1 MTFIKKK
8 SEQAKSQN
16 SSVDA
21 HGRSARKFKR
31 GGPMKKKVCRFCAD
45 KVEIDYKN
53 LSLLRMFITENGKI
67 FSGRITGTCAKH
79 QRKLDTAIKR
89 ARMIALLPFTVN

>member
-1 MTFIKKK
+1 MAFIKKFAGR
-8 SEQAKSQN
+8 AKSQN
-16 SSVDA
+16 SSADA
-21 HGRSARKFKR
+21 HGRSAGKFRRGRPIRKKI
-31 GGPMKKKVCRFCAD
+31 CRFCAD

-79 QRKLDTAIKR
+79 QRELDTAIKR